1 MDLEQAL
8 QLIDRVLANV
18 QGSRQDHVAI
28 TNAFQVIVEN
38 ARGNHTP
45 AQPGEIES
53 NGHGKVTELADK

>member
-28 TNAFQVIVEN
+28 TNAFQVIVEA
-38 ARGNHTP
+38 ARENHP
-45 AQPGEIES
+45 VEVAS